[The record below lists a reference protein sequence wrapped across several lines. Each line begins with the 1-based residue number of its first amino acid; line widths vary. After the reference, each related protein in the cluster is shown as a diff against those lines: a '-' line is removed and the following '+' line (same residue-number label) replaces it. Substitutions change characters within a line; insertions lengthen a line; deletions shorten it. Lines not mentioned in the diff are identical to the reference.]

1 MNKFKL
7 LLLLYAVCFL
17 LENNTI
23 YAQITSNGVDSLVE
37 IAMKKFN
44 VAGAA
49 VAIVKDGKIVYKKG
63 FGVKSVVTKQPVN
76 EYTDFAIASNSKA
89 FTTTALAIL
98 VEEGKLSWNDKVKDY
113 IPEFRMYND
122 YVENNFTIQDLLTH
136 RSGLGL
142 GAGDLTIFPDSNNF
156 TIKDIL
162 NNFQYFKPI
171 SAFRTKWDYDN
182 LLYMVAGEVIARVS
196 GMSYEAFV
204 QKRILEPLQMN
215 NTYCSNAAMK
225 DKSNLAMPHIE
236 ESGTLKAL
244 RPFEDMVNGA
254 AAGILSNANDM
265 AAWMLLHLNKGKYG
279 SDLQKQLFKEESQH
293 ELWKIHTVEE
303 VNRDPRYNSHFR
315 GYGLGWDLTDVKGY
329 LKVSHTGDLTG
340 MLSAVTMIP
349 DINLGIV
356 VLTNTDNGGSA
367 MMAISKTIIDRYIGL
382 KDFDWVKYYYSN
394 LSKKDSTADEVIKKT
409 WATVNAAK
417 NTKINNEDYIG
428 VYQDAW
434 FGKVEVFLKDNQLWF
449 KSYRS
454 PKLIGPMFFYK
465 ANTFAIKWI
474 DREDDCDALAIFS
487 LDEDGKAQG
496 IKMKGISPSIDFSY
510 DFQDLNFQRVIKK

>member
-1 MNKFKL
+1 MKNIKSL
-7 LLLLYAVCFL
+7 LLLFIICFL
-17 LENNTI
+17 FESTDT
-23 YAQITSNGVDSLVE
+23 YAQMTTGGVDSLVQD
-37 IAMKKFN
+37 AMKKFN
-44 VAGAA
+44 VAGVA
-49 VAIVKDGKIVYKKG
+49 VAIVKDGKTIYKKG
-63 FGVKSVVTKQPVN
+63 FGVKSVITKQPVN
-76 EYTDFAIASNSKA
+76 EFTDFAIASNSKA

-113 IPEFRMYND
+113 IPEFKMYND

-156 TIKDIL
+156 TMKDIL
-162 NNFQYFKPI
+162 NNFQYLKPV

-182 LLYMVAGEVIARVS
+182 MLYMVAGEVIARVS

-204 QKRILEPLQMN
+204 QKRILEPLQLN
-215 NTYCSNAAMK
+215 NTYSSMAAMK

-236 ESGTLKAL
+236 ESGVLKAIS
-244 RPFEDMVNGA
+244 PFEDMVNGA
-254 AAGILSNANDM
+254 AGGILSNANDM
-265 AAWMLLHLNKGKYG
+265 ATWMLLHLNKGKYG
-279 SDLQKQLFKEESQH
+279 NDLQKQLFKEGSQN
-293 ELWKIHTVEE
+293 EMWKIHTVEE

-315 GYGLGWDLTDVKGY
+315 GYGLGFDLTDVKGY
-329 LKVSHTGDLTG
+329 LKVSHTGALTG

-349 DINLGIV
+349 DINLGVV
-356 VLTNTDNGGSA
+356 VLTNTENGGSA

-382 KDFDWVKYYYSN
+382 NNFDWVKYYSN
-394 LSKKDSTADEVIKKT
+394 YLSKKDSTADEVIKKT

-428 VYQDAW
+428 VYQDPW
-434 FGKVEVFLKDNQLWF
+434 FGKVEVFEKDKQLWF

-454 PKLIGPMFFYK
+454 LKLIGPMFFYK
-465 ANTFAIKWI
+465 ANTFAIKWK

-487 LDEDGKAQG
+487 LDEEGKAQG

-510 DFQDLNFQRVIKK
+510 DFQDLNFQRLKQ